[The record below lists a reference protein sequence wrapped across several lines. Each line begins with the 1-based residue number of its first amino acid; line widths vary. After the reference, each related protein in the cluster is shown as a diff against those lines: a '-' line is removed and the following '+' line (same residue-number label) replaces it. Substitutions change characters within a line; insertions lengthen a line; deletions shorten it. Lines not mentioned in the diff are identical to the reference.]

1 VHLVDNYSSVAVLN
15 RLAHWAENNKLEAV
29 VVETVVELEYV
40 DIEVGDGGFAETDEG
55 LGIVEAEGQLE
66 LG

>member
-1 VHLVDNYSSVAVLN
+1 MDNYSSVAVLN

>member
-1 VHLVDNYSSVAVLN
+1 
-15 RLAHWAENNKLEAV
+15 
-29 VVETVVELEYV
+29 V

>member
-1 VHLVDNYSSVAVLN
+1 MHLVDNYSSVAVLN